1 MMTGYMERYERLR
14 AKLPIDIWQLDK
26 ELQIH
31 AQLYEEAAELCANTM
46 FYMNDL
52 KAEREKLE
60 SRISLEVRSSPDKFG
75 LGKVTEASV
84 SAKVAIE
91 VGNSTIPVQYMK
103 AAAFYEQTKGLCIA
117 FSHRKDNLKDL
128 VALYRTG
135 YFSDAASEQE
145 FSAITGAPKKREIQ
159 R

>member
-1 MMTGYMERYERLR
+1 MEEFHKRYERLKE
-14 AKLPIDIWQLDK
+14 KLPIDIWQLDK

-31 AQLYEEAAELCANTM
+31 AQLYEEAAELCANAM
-46 FYMNDL
+46 FHMTEL

-60 SRISLEVRSSPDKFG
+60 SRISLDVRSSPEKFG

-84 SAKVAIE
+84 SAKVTLE
-91 VGNSTIPVQYMK
+91 VGSSRIPVEYLE
-103 AAAFYEQTKGLCIA
+103 AASFYEQTKGLCTA

-128 VALYRTG
+128 VSLYRTG
-135 YFSDAASEQE
+135 YFADAASEQE

>member
-1 MMTGYMERYERLR
+1 
-14 AKLPIDIWQLDK
+14 
-26 ELQIH
+26 
-31 AQLYEEAAELCANTM
+31 
-46 FYMNDL
+46 
-52 KAEREKLE
+52 
-60 SRISLEVRSSPDKFG
+60 
-75 LGKVTEASV
+75 ASV

>member
-1 MMTGYMERYERLR
+1 
-14 AKLPIDIWQLDK
+14 
-26 ELQIH
+26 
-31 AQLYEEAAELCANTM
+31 
-46 FYMNDL
+46 
-52 KAEREKLE
+52 
-60 SRISLEVRSSPDKFG
+60 

-84 SAKVAIE
+84 SAKVALE
-91 VGNSTIPVQYMK
+91 VGSSSIPAEHLE
-103 AAAFYEQTKGLCIA
+103 AAAFYEQTKGLCTA

>member
-31 AQLYEEAAELCANTM
+31 AQLYEEAAELCANAM
-46 FYMNDL
+46 FHMTEL
-52 KAEREKLE
+52 KSEREKLE
-60 SRISLEVRSSPDKFG
+60 SRISLDVRSSPETFG

-84 SAKVAIE
+84 SAKVALE
-91 VGNSTIPVQYMK
+91 VGSSSIPAEHLE
-103 AAAFYEQTKGLCIA
+103 AAAFYEQTKGLCTA